1 MQQGYIISQR
11 KTGWVGLY
19 CFAVIAVCCFG
30 VRLRKSAGDI
40 VVSSVRID

>member
-19 CFAVIAVCCFG
+19 CFAVIAVCGFG
-30 VRLRKSAGDI
+30 VRLRKSARDI